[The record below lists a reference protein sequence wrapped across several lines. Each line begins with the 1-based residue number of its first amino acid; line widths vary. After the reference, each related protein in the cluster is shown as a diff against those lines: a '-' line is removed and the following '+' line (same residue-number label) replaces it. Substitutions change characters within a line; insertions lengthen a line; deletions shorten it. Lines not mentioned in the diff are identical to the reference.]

1 MTVLFRSH
9 IERINF
15 VNWATAKN
23 PSFTLSREAYT
34 QAKWDWRKIL
44 RQDPDLRHH
53 VKQTA

>member
-1 MTVLFRSH
+1 VLFRSH